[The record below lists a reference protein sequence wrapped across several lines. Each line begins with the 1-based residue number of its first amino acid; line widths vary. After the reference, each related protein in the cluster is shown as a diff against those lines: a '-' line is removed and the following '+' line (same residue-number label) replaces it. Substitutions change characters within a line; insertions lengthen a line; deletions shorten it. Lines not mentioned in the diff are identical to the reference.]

1 MNTIVRNTTLRRLNH
16 RFTSYEHLNKT
27 SKEGRRG
34 WRAFSTRRTN
44 AFGQVK
50 TQDNGTPAMS
60 PVCDKRDRAKSRHI
74 FLQGYNLSMYT
85 TKEKLKS
92 QMKLKRAMVK
102 AKTMVVSV
110 LSFMR
115 AGSLKRCNSKSTIAA
130 SSPTPVRCF

>member
-16 RFTSYEHLNKT
+16 RFTAYEHLNKT
-27 SKEGRRG
+27 STEGRRG
-34 WRAFSTRRTN
+34 WRAFSTRRTSS
-44 AFGQVK
+44 FGQVK
-50 TQDNGTPAMS
+50 TQNNDTTMS

-92 QMKLKRAMVK
+92 QVKLKKAMVK

-115 AGSLKRCNSKSTIAA
+115 AGSLKRCNSKSAIAA
-130 SSPTPVRCF
+130 SSPTRVRCF